1 MPFSDA
7 AVAIAERHIAQARER
22 IAQHR
27 ELISRM
33 EARGQ
38 STELAHQILATFL
51 SIFDGMVEHRDRLAR
66 AQAAHLP

>member
-7 AVAIAERHIAQARER
+7 AVARAERHVDEARAR
-22 IAQHR
+22 IAQHY

-38 STELAHQILATFL
+38 STELAHQILATFFR
-51 SIFDGMVEHRDRLAR
+51 IFDGMVEHRDRLAR
-66 AQAAHLP
+66 AEPAHLP